1 MAVDNWTINLECD
14 GKAEGHKY
22 VQREMD
28 RDEICFFEL
37 IDLIEGSGYTSVDY
51 LYYKR
56 KDSLVVIQQD
66 SDVMEMLNES
76 GRGGTK
82 KKKGLNVMHTEALYA
97 NEVEQHD
104 DENQNTSGDGDEVPG
119 KRKGTVLTHVW
130 DLLGGDRIVV
140 RCNMLGQPIGKEG
153 GLLGQFLGTIA
164 RNGCYCP
171 VSAKDWREVRK
182 NNAKTIIQF
191 IQTKFLYPHSCEKWI
206 LKSIERDWRKYKA
219 TFKKSLF
226 NPKKKKSVLNKCCPD
241 DIDEDQWKALTL
253 SEKNKISCQ
262 MKKTTHTASTKSY
275 ARWSEDMFELENLL
289 DTQPELA
296 QNSEGGV
303 AWEGDA
309 LHRVL
314 GEEKAGQVHG
324 MGLLLVPKQVY
335 GRRTHHFKDINIVS
349 LDGSSSY
356 VETHMLEEIRQ
367 LKEHSRM
374 QDKVIEELKN
384 NQRHHENQEATMG
397 NCARSDHNNSQ
408 NQAVLSKRKRVHC
421 VAPNQNDGFLE
432 HRDELNKETCE
443 SEYSDDDSLLLSTT
457 SKTTKKQKGHHGG
470 PGETTTIA
478 HQEVAHDKV
487 TCNKRQTPKQLHVMK
502 VGSMVLL
509 MTSKYHNKANVAYAT
524 LLSTDPEAIV
534 GGVKIGSQFYKVC
547 IDHAIAKDEPLVRPR
562 PGCNNIGDAQAKGVS
577 IAWPS
582 MFVQM
587 ING

>member
-1 MAVDNWTINLECD
+1 M
-14 GKAEGHKY
+14 
-22 VQREMD
+22 
-28 RDEICFFEL
+28 
-37 IDLIEGSGYTSVDY
+37 
-51 LYYKR
+51 
-56 KDSLVVIQQD
+56 
-66 SDVMEMLNES
+66 
-76 GRGGTK
+76 
-82 KKKGLNVMHTEALYA
+82 
-97 NEVEQHD
+97 
-104 DENQNTSGDGDEVPG
+104 
-119 KRKGTVLTHVW
+119 
-130 DLLGGDRIVV
+130 
-140 RCNMLGQPIGKEG
+140 
-153 GLLGQFLGTIA
+153 
-164 RNGCYCP
+164 
-171 VSAKDWREVRK
+171 
-182 NNAKTIIQF
+182 
-191 IQTKFLYPHSCEKWI
+191 FLYPHSCEKWI
-206 LKSIERDWRKYKA
+206 LKSIGRDWRKYKA
-219 TFKKSLF
+219 TLKKSLF
-226 NPKKKKSVLNKCCPD
+226 NPKKKKSVLNKRCPN
-241 DIDEDQWKALTL
+241 DIDEDQWKALVKYWKSSEGQTL

-262 MKKTTHTASTKSY
+262 MKKTTHTTGTKSY
-275 ARWSEDMFELENLL
+275 ARWSEDMVELENLL

-296 QNSEGGV
+296 QNCEGGV

-314 GEEKAGQVHG
+314 GEEKVGQVHG
-324 MGLLLVPKQVY
+324 MGLLSVPKQVY
-335 GRRTHHFKDINIVS
+335 GQRTHHFKDINIVS
-349 LDGSSSY
+349 LDGSSSN

-408 NQAVLSKRKRVHC
+408 NQAVFSKRKRVHC

-432 HRDELNKETCE
+432 HMDELNKETCE

-478 HQEVAHDKV
+478 HHEVAHDKV
-487 TCNKRQTPKQLHVMK
+487 TYNKRQAPKQLPVMK

-509 MTSKYHNKANVAYAT
+509 MTSKYPNKANVAYAT

-534 GGVKIGSQFYKVC
+534 GGVKTGSQFYKVR